1 MAGSCLYCGRAIA
14 GRADRQ
20 FCSPRCRTAAHR
32 QEKGQDAQTPENRG
46 DYSAL
51 HRGIGVRETAS
62 EGASTPA
69 DDVTATPHGSGLSDN
84 IVRALMDAGLEV
96 PNRSTVDVIGFTFA
110 QRQAIDEH
118 SRRRQ
123 REAR

>member
-1 MAGSCLYCGRAIA
+1 
-14 GRADRQ
+14 
-20 FCSPRCRTAAHR
+20 
-32 QEKGQDAQTPENRG
+32 
-46 DYSAL
+46 
-51 HRGIGVRETAS
+51 
-62 EGASTPA
+62 
-69 DDVTATPHGSGLSDN
+69 
-84 IVRALMDAGLEV
+84 MDAGLEV